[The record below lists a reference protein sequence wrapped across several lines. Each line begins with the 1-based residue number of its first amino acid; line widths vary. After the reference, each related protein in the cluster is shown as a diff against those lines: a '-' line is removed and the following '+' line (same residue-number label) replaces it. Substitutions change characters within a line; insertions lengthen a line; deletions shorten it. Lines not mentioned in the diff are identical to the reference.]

1 MTSVPAKIVLKSTT
15 KVTLSDRFTQIQKM
29 RPPPPSPQE
38 VRAQMAASQHS
49 TQQNRRLAQQMAN
62 RPAVQAAL
70 GQRGGPKHPQQ
81 QVEFQ
86 QTLKQRLGPSNVK
99 ARLTLGQQAY
109 RGRGR
114 GGRRGGYRGRGQSN
128 GYVTSGNVF
137 FNSRGGMRGQ
147 GFGGRGRGGFSPR
160 WIDDYRPRGRGGFSR
175 QGDNRTFRGGR
186 GRGGTRGG
194 GDRGGFGRGQR
205 GGGRG
210 MGRGRGGRGRGARG
224 GGQASREQLDNQLEE
239 YMSKTKNHLDMDL
252 DQYMAEANS

>member
-86 QTLKQRLGPSNVK
+86 QKTLKQRLGPSNVK

-128 GYVTSGNVF
+128 GYVTSD
-137 FNSRGGMRGQ
+137 SRGGMRGQ
-147 GFGGRGRGGFSPR
+147 GFGGRGRGGFSP
-160 WIDDYRPRGRGGFSR
+160 S
-175 QGDNRTFRGGR
+175 RGGR

>member
-86 QTLKQRLGPSNVK
+86 QKTLKQRLGPSNVK

-147 GFGGRGRGGFSPR
+147 GFGGRGRGGFSP
-160 WIDDYRPRGRGGFSR
+160 S
-175 QGDNRTFRGGR
+175 RGGR

>member
-1 MTSVPAKIVLKSTT
+1 MIVMTSVPAKIVLKSTT

-86 QTLKQRLGPSNVK
+86 QKTLKQRLGPSNVK

-128 GYVTSGNVF
+128 GYVTSD
-137 FNSRGGMRGQ
+137 SRGGMRGQ

-160 WIDDYRPRGRGGFSR
+160 WIDDYRPRGRAVEAEVVGEPEEAVIVEDLGVASVEVGVEWDGAEEEGGVVPGE
-175 QGDNRTFRGGR
+175 GDKPLGNNWIT
-186 GRGGTRGG
+186 
-194 GDRGGFGRGQR
+194 
-205 GGGRG
+205 
-210 MGRGRGGRGRGARG
+210 
-224 GGQASREQLDNQLEE
+224 N
-239 YMSKTKNHLDMDL
+239 
-252 DQYMAEANS
+252 